1 MVRLT
6 QIPVNI
12 EPQQISNDDVRDTEI
27 QPIPLIRFN
36 SKLDGLDEKVLSL
49 KLRKYSNDFKLSLE
63 QVLNLYPI
71 EQLKYSSHLVHFV
84 MHEVERYIL
93 KAKSGIVKRQLVID
107 CVKKYFDEN
116 ENIVGVVIDL
126 LFKDLKQVKLIGRQ
140 LLKLCRFFL
149 NHKVSQ

>member
-1 MVRLT
+1 
-6 QIPVNI
+6 
-12 EPQQISNDDVRDTEI
+12 
-27 QPIPLIRFN
+27 
-36 SKLDGLDEKVLSL
+36 
-49 KLRKYSNDFKLSLE
+49 
-63 QVLNLYPI
+63 
-71 EQLKYSSHLVHFV
+71 